1 MKKAFMMVLFLIQR
15 KRKKKLN
22 NSQSFFSYF
31 ITMHMKA
38 KWKFILEYTSYQM
51 SHPLKIGSEE

>member
-1 MKKAFMMVLFLIQR
+1 MVLFLIQR
-15 KRKKKLN
+15 KRKKNN

-51 SHPLKIGSEE
+51 SHLLKIGSEE